1 MSVILFQV
9 QKLMKLVVA
18 RIFLSEIKNFKNTSA
33 VTRLLFL
40 DDGIEKR
47 TRYNLND
54 CFCACVVNI

>member
-18 RIFLSEIKNFKNTSA
+18 RIFLSEIKNLKNIS
-33 VTRLLFL
+33 VTQLLFL
-40 DDGIEKR
+40 GHGIGKR

-54 CFCACVVNI
+54 CFYTCAVNI